1 MTPFPRP
8 DAPLAVL
15 LESLPGQ
22 RRRPSSSPST
32 ATSSRRGAA
41 RCGWAP
47 SSRPA
52 RSSASPR
59 AGCAPRSAGSSP
71 RAGIAGEKL
80 GRRSY
85 YRLTPDAERE
95 FARAAALIYAPA
107 DPPPLRAWHLVALP
121 AGPDR
126 DAAARTLTRLRFGFV
141 PPQLALLPDRGQALP
156 ALPGAPFLAT
166 TDDDLAP
173 LVADAWPLAALAAAM
188 RRFLDGFAPLEGRR
202 FEPAE
207 ALGLRLM
214 LVHVFR
220 DIALRDPLLPS
231 ALLPRDWPGAQ
242 ARGLFARLYRALS
255 PGAESAVDARLHGPR
270 RHARHR
276 RGHPPPPAA
285 APRTVTLARRPAF
298 G

>member
-1 MTPFPRP
+1 MAPSPRP

-15 LESLPGQ
+15 LESFPV
-22 RRRPSSSPST
+22 
-32 ATSSRRGAA
+32 
-41 RCGWAP
+41 
-47 SSRPA
+47 
-52 RSSASPR
+52 SAGPFVVTLY
-59 AGCAPRSAGSSP
+59 GDVVAPRGGEVWMGTLIATCAVVGIAESRVRTAVSRLVAAG
-71 RAGIAGEKL
+71 RIAGEKL

-95 FARAAALIYAPA
+95 FAQAAALIYAPA

-126 DAAARTLTRLRFGFV
+126 DAAARTLTRLRFGLV

-156 ALPGAPFLAT
+156 VLPGAPFLAT
-166 TDDDLAP
+166 TEADLAP
-173 LVADAWPLAALAAAM
+173 LVADAWPLAAIAAAM

-231 ALLPRDWPGAQ
+231 ALLPRDWPGPQ

-255 PGAESAVDARLHGPR
+255 PGAESAVDRGFMDRDGMLDTDGDTLRRRLR
-270 RHARHR
+270 RLGR
-276 RGHPPPPAA
+276 
-285 APRTVTLARRPAF
+285 
-298 G
+298 